1 MPIIPYP
8 GSFPR
13 TPELRDFLLTKR
25 TLHLCVR
32 VCVACL
38 CAAVCLGLC
47 GSVWLGVSAIVSVS
61 VAWCRSHHLVLNA
74 ERGALHAPV
83 FEAKMVRTRKQ
94 LLGDLANDV
103 GYKQ

>member
-1 MPIIPYP
+1 M
-8 GSFPR
+8 
-13 TPELRDFLLTKR
+13 
-25 TLHLCVR
+25 
-32 VCVACL
+32 CVACL
-38 CAAVCLGLC
+38 SNSPA
-47 GSVWLGVSAIVSVS
+47 
-61 VAWCRSHHLVLNA
+61 VLNA